1 MSSASQSAG
10 AASSSNVLVT
20 RGLGV
25 GFGERIIL
33 SEVDLTIP
41 ERGVVV
47 LMGPAGTGKSTLLR
61 TLAGLSAASP
71 SFRSWGTVTYQG
83 EPLGKQPLPAL
94 VAQSARLMMSTVFE
108 NLVCNL
114 PDRRKLTRA
123 EQGIIVR
130 KLLEQ
135 AELTDLVPLLEEQVV
150 NLPLATQRHLA
161 IVRLAV
167 TNPALLCI
175 DEPTTGLRDSDSE
188 RLLNHLREESKRRAV
203 LVVLHNQQQ
212 ARSVGGELV
221 LLAGGRVQE
230 QQPIP
235 QFLDAPRSQ
244 VARDFVRSGIC
255 TVASPDA
262 KVEEIDESMAPPP
275 PLPEAALNFTSGALG
290 PRGFMWLKQGVLAGT
305 PQPGVVLDID
315 YDLKALKRVGVT
327 TLITLTETAL
337 DQDLLKSYELKN
349 IWEPMPDMHP
359 PTLEQ
364 AIRLCEGM
372 QQAIAQREVV
382 AVHCRA
388 GHGRTGTLLA
398 LYLIWEGLSAM
409 EALENVRR
417 VEPRWIQST
426 VQEDFLTEFAS
437 AIANRARPVQGE
449 HGLAHSIT
457 GSNPDFK

>member
-1 MSSASQSAG
+1 MTINTLPGVDSASFRK
-10 AASSSNVLVT
+10 VLVT
-20 RGLGV
+20 QGFGV
-25 GFGERIIL
+25 GFGERVIL
-33 SEVDLTIP
+33 SEVDLTVP

-47 LMGPAGTGKSTLLR
+47 MMGPAGTGKSTLLR

-71 SFRSWGTVTYQG
+71 SFRSWGTVSYQG
-83 EPLGKQPLPAL
+83 EPLGNQPLPAL

-114 PDRRKLTRA
+114 PDRRKLTKP
-123 EQGIIVR
+123 EQGVIAR

-135 AELTDLVPLLEEQVV
+135 ADLPELIELLDEQVV
-150 NLPLATQRHLA
+150 SLPLAAQRHIA
-161 IVRLAV
+161 IIRLAV
-167 TNPALLCI
+167 TMPALLCI
-175 DEPTTGLRDSDSE
+175 DEPTTGLTDSESE
-188 RLLNHLREESKRRAV
+188 RLLTHLHEESKRRAI
-203 LVVLHNQQQ
+203 LVVLHNRQH
-212 ARSVGGELV
+212 AKFIGGELV

-230 QQPIP
+230 QQPVA
-235 QFLDAPRSQ
+235 QFFEAPRSQ

-262 KVEEIDESMAPPP
+262 KIDEIDESIAPPP

-290 PRGFMWLKQGVLAGT
+290 PRGFMWLKKGILAGT
-305 PQPGVVLDID
+305 PQPGVVLDIE

-327 TLITLTETAL
+327 KLITLTETSL

-359 PTLEQ
+359 PGLEQ
-364 AIRLCEGM
+364 AIRLCEGI
-372 QQAIAQREVV
+372 QQSIAQHEVV

-398 LYLIWEGLSAM
+398 LYLIWEGQSAM

-417 VEPRWIQST
+417 IEPRWIQSKS
-426 VQEDFLTEFAS
+426 QEDFLIEFAV
-437 AIANRARPVQGE
+437 AVANHAHPVLGE
-449 HGLAHSIT
+449 RVLAQSRT
-457 GSNPDFK
+457 NP

>member
-1 MSSASQSAG
+1 MTINTLPG
-10 AASSSNVLVT
+10 VDAASFRKVLVT
-20 RGLGV
+20 QGFGV
-25 GFGERIIL
+25 GFGERVIL
-33 SEVDLTIP
+33 SEVDLTVP

-47 LMGPAGTGKSTLLR
+47 MMGPAGTGKSTLLR

-71 SFRSWGTVTYQG
+71 SFRSWGTVSYQG
-83 EPLGKQPLPAL
+83 EPLGNQPLPAL

-114 PDRRKLTRA
+114 PDRRKLTKP
-123 EQGIIVR
+123 EQGVIAR

-135 AELTDLVPLLEEQVV
+135 AGLPELIELLEDQVV
-150 NLPLATQRHLA
+150 SLPLAAQRHIA
-161 IVRLAV
+161 IIRLAV
-167 TNPALLCI
+167 TMPALLCI
-175 DEPTTGLRDSDSE
+175 DEPTTGLTDSESE
-188 RLLNHLREESKRRAV
+188 RLLTHLHEESKRRAI
-203 LVVLHNQQQ
+203 LVVLHNRQH
-212 ARSVGGELV
+212 AKFIGGELV

-230 QQPIP
+230 QQPVA
-235 QFLDAPRSQ
+235 QFFEAPRSQ

-262 KVEEIDESMAPPP
+262 KIDEIDESIAPPP

-290 PRGFMWLKQGVLAGT
+290 PRGFMWLKKGILAGT
-305 PQPGVVLDID
+305 PQPGVVLDIE

-327 TLITLTETAL
+327 KLITLTETAL

-359 PTLEQ
+359 PALEQ
-364 AIRLCEGM
+364 AIRLCEGI
-372 QQAIAQREVV
+372 QQSIAQREVV

-398 LYLIWEGLSAM
+398 LYLIWEGQSAM

-417 VEPRWIQST
+417 IEPRWIQSKS
-426 VQEDFLTEFAS
+426 QEDFLIEFAV
-437 AIANRARPVQGE
+437 AVANHARPVLGE
-449 HGLAHSIT
+449 RVLAHSST
-457 GSNPDFK
+457 NP

>member
-1 MSSASQSAG
+1 MALNASQLASAP
-10 AASSSNVLVT
+10 SSNVLVT
-20 RGLGV
+20 QGLGV
-25 GFGERIIL
+25 GFGERVIL
-33 SEVDLTIP
+33 SEVNMAIP

-47 LMGPAGTGKSTLLR
+47 MMGPAGTGKSTLLR

-71 SFRSWGTVTYQG
+71 SFRSWGAVSYQG
-83 EPLGKQPLPAL
+83 EPLGHQPLPAL

-114 PDRRKLTRA
+114 PDRRKLSKA
-123 EQGIIVR
+123 EQGVIVR
-130 KLLEQ
+130 ELLEQ
-135 AELTDLVPLLEEQVV
+135 AALPELVELLEEQVV
-150 NLPLATQRHLA
+150 SLPLATQRQLA

-175 DEPTTGLRDSDSE
+175 DEPTTGLDDSESE
-188 RLLNHLREESKRRAV
+188 RLLNHLREEAKRRAV

-212 ARSVGGELV
+212 ARYIGGELV

-235 QFLDAPRSQ
+235 QFFDAPRSP
-244 VARDFVRSGIC
+244 VARNFVRSGIC

-262 KVEEIDESMAPPP
+262 KIEEIDESVEPPP
-275 PLPEAALNFTSGALG
+275 PLPAAALNFTSGALG

-305 PQPGVVLDID
+305 PQPGVVLDIE

-327 TLITLTETAL
+327 TLITLTETTL

-359 PTLEQ
+359 PTLAQ
-364 AIRLCEGM
+364 GIKLCGAI
-372 QQAIAQREVV
+372 QQSIAQREVV

-398 LYLIWEGLSAM
+398 LYLIWEGQSAM

-417 VEPRWIQST
+417 IEPRWIQSK
-426 VQEDFLTEFAS
+426 VQEDFLIEFAA
-437 AIANRARPVQGE
+437 AIANHVRPV
-449 HGLAHSIT
+449 
-457 GSNPDFK
+457 